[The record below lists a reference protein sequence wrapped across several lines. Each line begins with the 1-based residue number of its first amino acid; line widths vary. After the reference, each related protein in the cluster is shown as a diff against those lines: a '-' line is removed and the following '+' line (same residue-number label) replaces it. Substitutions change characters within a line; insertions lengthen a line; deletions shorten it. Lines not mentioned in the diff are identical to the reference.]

1 MIGLSTVRSSGE
13 AVAEQLTNVRPCG
26 RLAPGCQEA
35 TTNPRLV
42 FLSLNPG
49 FFVELSLQIALE

>member
-13 AVAEQLTNVRPCG
+13 AAAEQLTNVRPCG
-26 RLAPGCQEA
+26 RLAPGRQEA

-49 FFVELSLQIALE
+49 F